1 LTNIEV
7 GFIILLVSSVL
18 IYHRPSERS
27 EYDVWFAPAE
37 FGILIGLY
45 LIMIG
50 L

>member
-1 LTNIEV
+1 MTNVEI

-18 IYHRPSERS
+18 IYYRPGDRS
-27 EYDVWFAPAE
+27 EYDVWFTPAE
-37 FGILIGLY
+37 FGVVIGLY

>member
-1 LTNIEV
+1 LTDVEI

-18 IYHRPSERS
+18 MYHRPGDQSK
-27 EYDVWFAPAE
+27 YDVWFTLTE
-37 FGILIGLY
+37 FGVIIGAY

>member
-1 LTNIEV
+1 LTNVEI

-18 IYHRPSERS
+18 MYHRPGDQSK
-27 EYDVWFAPAE
+27 YDVWFIPVE
-37 FGILIGLY
+37 FGVIIGAY